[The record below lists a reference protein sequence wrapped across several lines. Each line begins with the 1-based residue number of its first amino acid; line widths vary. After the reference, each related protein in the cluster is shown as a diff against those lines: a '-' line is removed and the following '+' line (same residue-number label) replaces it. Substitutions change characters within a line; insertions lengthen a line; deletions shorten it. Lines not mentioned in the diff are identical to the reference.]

1 MKRAFGPW
9 LRPVLGA
16 LSKAKSLRGTALNPF
31 GFHSEAR
38 MHRDTLRWYEDLLD
52 QASIGYSAIT
62 DAKWVAA
69 LTVANDIRGYGP
81 VREAA
86 IKTARDAA
94 RVALA

>member
-1 MKRAFGPW
+1 MKRAFGTW

-52 QASIGYSAIT
+52 QAGKDYDT
-62 DAKWVAA
+62 KTNAKWTTALSVAD
-69 LTVANDIRGYGP
+69 DIRGYGP
-81 VREAA
+81 VRETA
-86 IKTARDAA
+86 IKAARDTARAT
-94 RVALA
+94 LT